1 MAEYFTRMC
10 KVLGSILSTIRNKH
24 INKKIETYSVKI
36 LMEWKE
42 EMGGEEGR
50 KKARTRAY

>member
-36 LMEWKE
+36 LMDWKE
-42 EMGGEEGR
+42 EMEGEEGR